1 MLARAIYAS
10 ATPFSMVENPHWKNF
25 FHAIRPSYV
34 VPSRY
39 KITEPLL
46 DSEYDKIHIETL
58 AAVGASDSAGL
69 MCDGWSNIRNE
80 AIINFVVSLPKSIFW
95 NSFHTKLQSHLG
107 EYIADEVLKVIE
119 EIKRECGK
127 MVIGVVTNNAS
138 NMKKA
143 WRLIEEKF
151 PATTCYRCAAHGLNL
166 IFCNIM
172 KLETCKKMMEQ
183 AKDVIKD
190 FKHKHMLVDML
201 KAMQKGENVNCTL
214 KLPVKTRW
222 GSTITSFESV
232 QKNKLVLHKIAV
244 SEQPEKGNLSEQVRR
259 TLLDDTFWHENKAIV
274 TLLKPLQSA
283 ITLLKGDAPNL
294 ADVCG
299 LFFKIRNEIL
309 GNIDLVSF
317 SSSEQEEIKSILDAR
332 EDFCIK
338 IIHKAAYFL
347 DPREQGHLLNDDDKV
362 AAMEFICG
370 LAEKLSSSNMLNVN
384 ASQFPKSAHFIP
396 RKKDFTR
403 SRFYGIMSLPFPQL
417 PGGMGIAVAKSCI
430 K

>member
-1 MLARAIYAS
+1 MLLARAIYAS

-58 AAVGASDSAGL
+58 AAVSASDSAGL

-95 NSFHTKLQSHLG
+95 KSFHTELQSHTG

-119 EIKRECGK
+119 KIKRECGK
-127 MVIGVVTNNAS
+127 MVIGVVTDNAS

-151 PATTCYRCAAHGLNL
+151 PAKTCYGCAAHGLNL
-166 IFCNIM
+166 IFCDIM

-201 KAMQKGENVNCTL
+201 KAMQKA
-214 KLPVKTRW
+214 KT
-222 GSTITSFESV
+222 
-232 QKNKLVLHKIAV
+232 
-244 SEQPEKGNLSEQVRR
+244 
-259 TLLDDTFWHENKAIV
+259 
-274 TLLKPLQSA
+274 
-283 ITLLKGDAPNL
+283 
-294 ADVCG
+294 
-299 LFFKIRNEIL
+299 
-309 GNIDLVSF
+309 
-317 SSSEQEEIKSILDAR
+317 
-332 EDFCIK
+332 
-338 IIHKAAYFL
+338 
-347 DPREQGHLLNDDDKV
+347 
-362 AAMEFICG
+362 
-370 LAEKLSSSNMLNVN
+370 
-384 ASQFPKSAHFIP
+384 
-396 RKKDFTR
+396 
-403 SRFYGIMSLPFPQL
+403 
-417 PGGMGIAVAKSCI
+417 
-430 K
+430 